1 MSASPGRPKGRSPSL
16 GEDVAQRQEGS
27 PVSAPTRSQLL
38 AEAECLI
45 RRGGYAAFSYAHL
58 AEKIGITKAS
68 IHYHFP
74 TKQHL
79 VEEVADLAMSRFV
92 AALAAIEAAHPDA
105 PSRLQQYSE
114 LFLDGFDEQLRPL
127 CCALSAELAALPPSM
142 GAKVRAYFDLHLEW
156 LIRIIESG
164 IDAGALHWEDGAAGL
179 ADLILTT
186 LEGGSLVGRARQSRS
201 DVLAGFAQVLAL
213 ARR

>member
-1 MSASPGRPKGRSPSL
+1 MT
-16 GEDVAQRQEGS
+16 
-27 PVSAPTRSQLL
+27 APTRSQLL

-79 VEEVADLAMSRFV
+79 IEDVAELAITRF
-92 AALAAIEAAHPDA
+92 AEALAEIEGTQPDA
-105 PSRLQQYSE
+105 TSRLQHYGE
-114 LFLDGFDEQLRPL
+114 LFLDGFDEHLRPM

-142 GAKVRAYFDLHLEW
+142 GVKVRAYFDLHQEW
-156 LIRIIESG
+156 LTRIIESG
-164 IDAGALHWEDGAAGL
+164 ILAGELRWEGGAASL
-179 ADLILTT
+179 ARLILTT
-186 LEGGSLVGRARQSRS
+186 LEGGSLVGRARQSRTEILS
-201 DVLAGFAQVLAL
+201 GFVQVLAL
-213 ARR
+213 AKG

>member
-1 MSASPGRPKGRSPSL
+1 M
-16 GEDVAQRQEGS
+16 
-27 PVSAPTRSQLL
+27 SAPTRHQLL

-79 VEEVADLAMSRFV
+79 VEAVADLAMSRFSE
-92 AALAAIEAAHPDA
+92 ALAEIEAKHGDA
-105 PSRLQQYSE
+105 VARLQQYSE
-114 LFLDGFDEQLRPL
+114 LFLDGFEAQLRPL

-142 GAKVRAYFDLHLEW
+142 DAKVGAYFGLHLEW
-156 LIRIIESG
+156 LTRIIAAG
-164 IDAGALHWEDGAAGL
+164 IAAGALRWQDGAASL
-179 ADLILTT
+179 ASLMLTT
-186 LEGGSLVGRARQSRS
+186 LEGGSLVGRARQSRA

-213 ARR
+213 AKA